1 MEVLALGQMGMSE
14 EDFGFMTPR
23 TFFNKLKGFAKIR
36 QEDFQNS
43 WEQTRWMTWQ
53 LISVSGKIVKK
64 RLGLTD
70 IIKFK
75 WENVE
80 RTKKDEITDK
90 ENFERLV
97 KKFGKQ
103 WHSS

>member
-1 MEVLALGQMGMSE
+1 MGMSE
-14 EDFGFMTPR
+14 EEFGWMTPR

-36 QEDFQNS
+36 NENHQAE
-43 WEQTRWMTWQ
+43 WERTRWMTWK
-53 LISVSGKIVKK
+53 LLAVSGKVVKGN
-64 RLGLTD
+64 LLLTD
-70 IIKFK
+70 VIKFK

-90 ENFERLV
+90 KNFEKLV
-97 KKFGKQ
+97 NKFGKQ